1 MSLCCV
7 MGNNNKEKAE
17 VFSTDTF
24 FFTYIH
30 LRLVKFMKAE
40 PIYMKGP

>member
-1 MSLCCV
+1 MLCY
-7 MGNNNKEKAE
+7 GEYNKEKAE
-17 VFSTDTF
+17 VFSTDT

-40 PIYMKGP
+40 PIYERTITLT

>member
-24 FFTYIH
+24 FTYIH